1 MVKDGP
7 FVELADKNRSIP
19 RDTKI
24 PQAAIDVK
32 RIQVMLEG
40 IRHVSRPDGMNI

>member
-7 FVELADKNRSIP
+7 FVELADKNRGIP

-32 RIQVMLEG
+32 RIQIMLECVC
-40 IRHVSRPDGMNI
+40 HVLRPDGMNI